1 MHTTHICLHTHSHCP
16 PPCLWCVWCLDFFFF
31 VGVGAL
37 RGGGG
42 IVVKREGMGRRII
55 DKLQS
60 SVRQKHQFFT
70 LMKADE
76 VVQMVKNFV
85 NSSTS
90 FPFVIYF
97 FVF

>member
-1 MHTTHICLHTHSHCP
+1 MVCLVFG
-16 PPCLWCVWCLDFFFF
+16 LFFFF
-31 VGVGAL
+31 FFWGWGG
-37 RGGGG
+37 RGGKGV
-42 IVVKREGMGRRII
+42 VVKREGMGRRII

-90 FPFVIYF
+90 FPFVIS
-97 FVF
+97 FVVF

>member
-1 MHTTHICLHTHSHCP
+1 M
-16 PPCLWCVWCLDFFFF
+16 
-31 VGVGAL
+31 
-37 RGGGG
+37 
-42 IVVKREGMGRRII
+42 VKREGMGRRII

-60 SVRQKHQFFT
+60 SVHQKHQFFT

-90 FPFVIYF
+90 FPFVIS
-97 FVF
+97 FVVF

>member
-1 MHTTHICLHTHSHCP
+1 MPAYSFALPPTLFVVCL
-16 PPCLWCVWCLDFFFF
+16 VFGFFFF
-31 VGVGAL
+31 CWGWGLA
-37 RGGGG
+37 GGGG

>member
-1 MHTTHICLHTHSHCP
+1 MPAYSFALP
-16 PPCLWCVWCLDFFFF
+16 PTLLWCVWCLGCFFFF
-31 VGVGAL
+31 LLGL
-37 RGGGG
+37 GGGG
-42 IVVKREGMGRRII
+42 EKGVVVKREGMGRRII

-90 FPFVIYF
+90 FPFIIS
-97 FVF
+97 FVVF